1 MKQLL
6 LIVIC
11 LCLWGCISQKV
22 VKNQVVGGDFTST
35 DTVSDNSEVLEVDA
49 IHLPDQWTVLKDFR
63 NDIIVLKCHEYDNNT
78 APISISGTFYTVR
91 RGWIYTNGKLSH
103 TISAEGLTEGVL
115 ILDFPAD
122 ELRRTSGYFKEDKPY
137 IKMNLYRNDEY
148 VSFQHKKF
156 PIDWV
161 QGDTIFCKKEYRNR
175 DKAVSRWVFVGKIPL
190 RR

>member
-78 APISISGTFYTVR
+78 APILSLIH
-91 RGWIYTNGKLSH
+91 IY
-103 TISAEGLTEGVL
+103 
-115 ILDFPAD
+115 
-122 ELRRTSGYFKEDKPY
+122 
-137 IKMNLYRNDEY
+137 
-148 VSFQHKKF
+148 
-156 PIDWV
+156 
-161 QGDTIFCKKEYRNR
+161 
-175 DKAVSRWVFVGKIPL
+175 
-190 RR
+190 

>member
-11 LCLWGCISQKV
+11 LCLLGCISQKV
-22 VKNQVVGGDFTST
+22 VRNQVVGGDFITT
-35 DTVSDNSEVLEVDA
+35 DTVCGNSEVLEVGA
-49 IHLPDQWTVLKDFR
+49 THLPDQWTVLKDFR
-63 NDIIVLKCHEYDNNT
+63 NDIIVLKCYEYDNNT
-78 APISISGTFYTVR
+78 ASISISGTFYTVGH
-91 RGWIYTNGKLSH
+91 GWIYTNGKLSH

-115 ILDFPAD
+115 ILDFPAE
-122 ELRRTSGYFKEDKPY
+122 ELRRTGGYFKKDKPY

-190 RR
+190 RK

>member
-11 LCLWGCISQKV
+11 LCLLGCISQKV
-22 VKNQVVGGDFTST
+22 VRNQVVGGDFITT
-35 DTVSDNSEVLEVDA
+35 DTVCGNSEVLEVDA
-49 IHLPDQWTVLKDFR
+49 THLPDQWTVLKDFR
-63 NDIIVLKCHEYDNNT
+63 NDIIVLKCYEYDNNT
-78 APISISGTFYTVR
+78 ASISISGTFYTVGH
-91 RGWIYTNGKLSH
+91 GWIYTNGKLSH

-115 ILDFPAD
+115 ILDFPAE
-122 ELRRTSGYFKEDKPY
+122 ELRRTGGYFKKDKPY

-161 QGDTIFCKKEYRNR
+161 QGDTIFCKK
-175 DKAVSRWVFVGKIPL
+175 AVSYTHLTLPTTPYV
-190 RR
+190 

>member
-11 LCLWGCISQKV
+11 LCLLGCISQKV
-22 VKNQVVGGDFTST
+22 VRNQVVGGDFITT
-35 DTVSDNSEVLEVDA
+35 DTVCGNSEVLEVDA
-49 IHLPDQWTVLKDFR
+49 THLPDQWTVLKDFR
-63 NDIIVLKCHEYDNNT
+63 NDIIVLKCYEYDNNT
-78 APISISGTFYTVR
+78 ASSSISGTFYTVGH
-91 RGWIYTNGKLSH
+91 GWIYTNGKLSH

-115 ILDFPAD
+115 ILDFPAE
-122 ELRRTSGYFKEDKPY
+122 ELRRTGGYFKKDKPY

-190 RR
+190 RK

>member
-11 LCLWGCISQKV
+11 LCLLGCISQKV
-22 VKNQVVGGDFTST
+22 VRNQVVGGDFITT
-35 DTVSDNSEVLEVDA
+35 DTVCGNSEVLEVDA
-49 IHLPDQWTVLKDFR
+49 THLPDQWTVLMDFR

-78 APISISGTFYTVR
+78 APISISGTFYTVG

-115 ILDFPAD
+115 ILDFPTD
-122 ELRRTSGYFKEDKPY
+122 ELRRTGGYFKKDKPY

-148 VSFQHKKF
+148 VNFQHKKF

-190 RR
+190 RK

>member
-11 LCLWGCISQKV
+11 LCLLGCISQKV
-22 VKNQVVGGDFTST
+22 VRNHVVEGDFITT
-35 DTVSDNSEVLEVDA
+35 DTVCGNSEVLEVDA
-49 IHLPDQWTVLKDFR
+49 THLPDQWKVLMDFR
-63 NDIIVLKCHEYDNNT
+63 NDIIVLKCYEYDNNT
-78 APISISGTFYTVR
+78 APISISGTFYTVGH
-91 RGWIYTNGKLSH
+91 GWIYTNGKLSH
-103 TISAEGLTEGVL
+103 VITAEGLTEGVL
-115 ILDFPAD
+115 ILDFPAE
-122 ELRRTSGYFKEDKPY
+122 ELRRTGGYFKKDKPY

-190 RR
+190 RK

>member
-11 LCLWGCISQKV
+11 LCLLGCISQKV
-22 VKNQVVGGDFTST
+22 VRNQVVGGDFTST

-49 IHLPDQWTVLKDFR
+49 THLPDQWTVLKDFR
-63 NDIIVLKCHEYDNNT
+63 NDIIVLKCYEYDNNT
-78 APISISGTFYTVR
+78 APISISGTFYTVGH
-91 RGWIYTNGKLSH
+91 GWIYTNGKLSH

-115 ILDFPAD
+115 ILDFPTD
-122 ELRRTSGYFKEDKPY
+122 ELRETGGNFKEDKPY

-190 RR
+190 RK

>member
-11 LCLWGCISQKV
+11 LCLLGCISQKV
-22 VKNQVVGGDFTST
+22 VRNQVVGGDFITT
-35 DTVSDNSEVLEVDA
+35 DTVCGNSEVLEVDA

-115 ILDFPAD
+115 ILDFPTD
-122 ELRRTSGYFKEDKPY
+122 ELRETGGYFKEDKHY
-137 IKMNLYRNDEY
+137 IKMNLYQNDEY

-190 RR
+190 RK